1 MTHTHKQ
8 RTFVFDDYTQLVDE
22 GVYSLV
28 AAIFKLGLRTVNS
41 CEGRAVELS
50 EFKGLNNYDR
60 YQLLSN
66 SRASIILDTSENI
79 DEFIQ
84 LFIRYSMDH
93 PRTYSLWTL
102 TFDQSSTFPGQV
114 LFRLPNN
121 ELEGFAWYIHDHIT
135 DAESKKGALTWL
147 PKLPKRSPN
156 T

>member
-8 RTFVFDDYTQLVDE
+8 RTFVFDGYTQLVDE
-22 GVYSLV
+22 GIYPLV
-28 AAIFKLGLRTVNS
+28 AAIFKFGLRTISS
-41 CEGRAVELS
+41 CEGRSVELS
-50 EFKGLNNYDR
+50 EFKGLSNYDR

-66 SRASIILDTSENI
+66 TRASILLDTSENI

-93 PRTYSLWTL
+93 TRVYSLWTL

-121 ELEGFAWYIHDHIT
+121 ELEGFAWYIHDYISH
-135 DAESKKGALTWL
+135 AKSKKGVLTWL
-147 PKLPKRSPN
+147 PKLPKRNLN

>member
-8 RTFVFDDYTQLVDE
+8 RTFVFDGYTQLVDE
-22 GVYSLV
+22 GIYPLV
-28 AAIFKLGLRTVNS
+28 AAIFKFGLRTISS
-41 CEGRAVELS
+41 CEGRSVELS
-50 EFKGLNNYDR
+50 EFKGLSNYDR

-66 SRASIILDTSENI
+66 TRASIILDTSENI

-93 PRTYSLWTL
+93 PRVYSLWTL

-121 ELEGFAWYIHDHIT
+121 ELEGFAWYIHDYISH
-135 DAESKKGALTWL
+135 AKSKKGVPTWL
-147 PKLPKRSPN
+147 PKLPKRNLN